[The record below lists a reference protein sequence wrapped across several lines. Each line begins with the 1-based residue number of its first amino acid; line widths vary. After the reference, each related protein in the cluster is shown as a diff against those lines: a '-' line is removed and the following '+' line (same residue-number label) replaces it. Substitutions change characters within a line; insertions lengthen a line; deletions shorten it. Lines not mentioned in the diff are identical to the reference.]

1 LETVKTQGIERMRLL
16 KTHSLSIS
24 IAKGKGGKEE
34 RSRSILE
41 LVKNRLQVLF
51 AKTRGLEGPL
61 NILTKVA
68 SDLEDKSIL
77 EVGYARENLAQI
89 IAEIQR

>member
-1 LETVKTQGIERMRLL
+1 LEE
-16 KTHSLSIS
+16 
-24 IAKGKGGKEE
+24 
-34 RSRSILE
+34 
-41 LVKNRLQVLF
+41 
-51 AKTRGLEGPL
+51 PL

-89 IAEIQR
+89 IAEIKC

>member
-1 LETVKTQGIERMRLL
+1 MRLL
-16 KTHSLSIS
+16 KTHNLSKS
-24 IAKGKGGKEE
+24 IAQQKGGKEA

-51 AKTRGLEGPL
+51 RKTTGCEEPL

-68 SDLEDKSIL
+68 SGLEDKSML
-77 EVGYARENLAQI
+77 DVGYARENLAQI
-89 IAEIQR
+89 IADADGG